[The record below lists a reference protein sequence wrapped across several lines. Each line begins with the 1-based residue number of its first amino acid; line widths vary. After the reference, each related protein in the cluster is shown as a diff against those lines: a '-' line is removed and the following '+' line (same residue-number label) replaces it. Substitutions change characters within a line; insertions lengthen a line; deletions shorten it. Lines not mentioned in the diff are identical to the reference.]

1 MPAYKVEKYIDV
13 AIESVLAQSFS
24 DWELIV
30 VDDGSPDRSKE
41 FAEAYV
47 AKDER
52 IRVVSKL
59 NGGLS
64 DARNYG
70 LKFAS
75 GEYIH
80 FFDSDD
86 RILPNHYKQ
95 YLPALESNPDLVIA
109 GYNVEYI
116 DEHNRVE
123 KVINRH
129 LPTKDGNKINP
140 RDPSNVIEFVCYA
153 WNKLFKRD
161 FLVKNQ
167 LFYEKGLSRIEDA
180 EFMSRFIAYAP
191 KVKFIEN
198 GEYIYEQRVDMTLS
212 KGYDPTITRI
222 LKRRKE
228 IDLKLINFFN
238 QGLSVREKVDIE
250 NRLNASALISAVN
263 RLFDS
268 EEESKSLLFNLNK
281 IKNDLMTENID
292 FSGRHF
298 IRRYFDLI
306 TYYALKHNRFSIIK
320 IIQKIR

>member
-1 MPAYKVEKYIDV
+1 MWLDMW
-13 AIESVLAQSFS
+13 S
-24 DWELIV
+24 W
-30 VDDGSPDRSKE
+30 
-41 FAEAYV
+41 AEAGIEPRRVLRV
-47 AKDER
+47 APPR
-52 IRVVSKL
+52 CFP
-59 NGGLS
+59 
-64 DARNYG
+64 A
-70 LKFAS
+70 AS
-75 GEYIH
+75 AQLH
-80 FFDSDD
+80 
-86 RILPNHYKQ
+86 
-95 YLPALESNPDLVIA
+95 
-109 GYNVEYI
+109 YNVEYI

-140 RDPSNVIEFVCYA
+140 RDPSSVIEFVCYA

-250 NRLNASALISAVN
+250 NRLNASVLISAVN